1 MSTPIGGPTRGFW
14 ITPGEVKNAG
24 DAARKVAK
32 DIPDEIKTLYKPTD
46 TAVAGLA
53 GFETAKAI
61 DDCLEA
67 WAKTLRSLAGMVEGA
82 ADAVGSSSTSFV
94 REDHARQ
101 QSFLG
106 FGPSTPY
113 APGVSAPGVH
123 PPYAPNAPHAPQFP
137 YAPQI
142 PHAPQAPGVTV
153 PPASDG
159 GH

>member
-14 ITPGEVKNAG
+14 ITAG
-24 DAARKVAK
+24 DVQKAAESARKVAK
-32 DIPDEIKTLYKPTD
+32 DIPDEIKTLYTPTD

-67 WAKTLRSLAGMVEGA
+67 WAKALRSLAGMVEGT
-82 ADAVGSSSTSFV
+82 ADAVGSSSTSFTK
-94 REDHARQ
+94 EDHARQ

-106 FGPSTPY
+106 FGPYTPY

-123 PPYAPNAPHAPQFP
+123 GPYAPGAQGP
-137 YAPQI
+137 YAPHT
-142 PHAPQAPGVTV
+142 PYAPGVTV
-153 PPASDG
+153 PPVSNG